1 MLSPSATAVEW
12 LTSNSTSMPHP
23 DQQAWLALSPEPMQ
37 QVVEVVSSYGHA
49 GVDVGQELR
58 QIIADALGSQRTVK
72 QPRLVSYLQ
81 AYQCYG
87 HFRVEELYA
96 RKEND
101 QSDTIVRFRVYGVRI
116 SVNPV
121 LLGRDK
127 AWAQLNV
134 DEAEAAGLLGYQQHS
149 WDMGLAPMT
158 CTFPWCQLSTF
169 EQGAANVLGYTQ
181 GSWDAELA
189 ASVAHDQ
196 CVKGAN
202 ASQPADVPAWKATIA
217 ERIHEVQAERSS
229 TPSSSSNVEAA
240 LEAID
245 GLPTLMKGMSATAKD
260 AAVEWCNAMDI
271 PSVELFVQAE
281 LETEFVAQL
290 GVKQGGLQQQML
302 MKRLATVAAAVC

>member
-1 MLSPSATAVEW
+1 
-12 LTSNSTSMPHP
+12 
-23 DQQAWLALSPEPMQ
+23 
-37 QVVEVVSSYGHA
+37 VS
-49 GVDVGQELR
+49 Q
-58 QIIADALGSQRTVK
+58 
-72 QPRLVSYLQ
+72 
-81 AYQCYG
+81 
-87 HFRVEELYA
+87 
-96 RKEND
+96 
-101 QSDTIVRFRVYGVRI
+101 
-116 SVNPV
+116 
-121 LLGRDK
+121 
-127 AWAQLNV
+127 
-134 DEAEAAGLLGYQQHS
+134 
-149 WDMGLAPMT
+149 
-158 CTFPWCQLSTF
+158 
-169 EQGAANVLGYTQ
+169 VLGYTQ

-196 CVKGAN
+196 CVTGAN